1 MPSRQE
7 KIASICFEQAQH
19 SKITIKHGAVITNGS
34 KIICKGHNLFNRTKI
49 LDQIHSCTHAEMDVA
64 NQLVQMLKRK
74 IKRGVTLQQL
84 IKKYKIWVI
93 RIPNDYDI
101 ESTIYHHERRELA
114 KRSITFKRKQLRN
127 AKLSMCLPCD
137 WNERVEIKLVGV
149 GSMGSLTAT
158 QSTPTAGS
166 SVLGQ
171 VGGMIF
177 GRSETTTISAS
188 GANANTNT
196 PWRSVYVALQGR
208 RLVWW
213 ASERDIV
220 DESSQPEGQLLLYGH
235 AGTTDASP
243 VDEREAGKDNLPR
256 MTAIYGND
264 VNGMHMKCTVLCKT
278 VQSKERLCHRIQT
291 IVNSPCD

>member
-101 ESTIYHHERRELA
+101 
-114 KRSITFKRKQLRN
+114 
-127 AKLSMCLPCD
+127 
-137 WNERVEIKLVGV
+137 
-149 GSMGSLTAT
+149 SLF
-158 QSTPTAGS
+158 GS
-166 SVLGQ
+166 SYVSYKNSAPCMCCRKKLLSLG
-171 VGGMIF
+171 F
-177 GRSETTTISAS
+177 KTIHYSTDDGS
-188 GANANTNT
+188 IIKRQISNIDNDYKT
-196 PWRSVYVALQGR
+196 
-208 RLVWW
+208 
-213 ASERDIV
+213 
-220 DESSQPEGQLLLYGH
+220 SSQKHYG
-235 AGTTDASP
+235 
-243 VDEREAGKDNLPR
+243 VYYKN
-256 MTAIYGND
+256 
-264 VNGMHMKCTVLCKT
+264 
-278 VQSKERLCHRIQT
+278 
-291 IVNSPCD
+291 